1 MYVGT
6 TYQDDKVYPIHLRT
20 SNPTSSQSTTKPE
33 SRTRKEL
40 VIRRKQQQ
48 AGKDL
53 DSDYGHEDDL
63 GGVLNTEVVCRRD
76 LQPCF
81 WIQRNPG

>member
-6 TYQDDKVYPIHLRT
+6 TYQDDKVYPIHLQT

-40 VIRRKQQQ
+40 VIRRRQQQ

-63 GGVLNTEVVCRRD
+63 GGVLKHESCVSSRPATM
-76 LQPCF
+76 L
-81 WIQRNPG
+81 RNPG